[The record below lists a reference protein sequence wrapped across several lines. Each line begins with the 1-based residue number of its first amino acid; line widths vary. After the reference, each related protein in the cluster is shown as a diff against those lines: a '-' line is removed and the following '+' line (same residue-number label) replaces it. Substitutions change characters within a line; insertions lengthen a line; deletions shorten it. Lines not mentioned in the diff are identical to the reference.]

1 MIFGIGVDLVEV
13 RRMERILKSPWAAR
27 FLRRI
32 FSAAE
37 VAVCEATAHPAQ
49 GYSAR
54 FAAKEATAKALGTGF
69 SRGITPGVIVV
80 RGGERERPSIALEG
94 RARALAREMNV
105 TRIHLSLSHTDRRA
119 CAFVVIEKGD
129 PPHPAGSPSV

>member
-13 RRMERILKSPWAAR
+13 RRMERILKSPWAPR

-32 FSAAE
+32 FTTSE
-37 VAVCEATAHPAQ
+37 VTLCEASAHPAQ

-69 SRGITPGVIVV
+69 SRGITPGEIVV
-80 RGGERERPSIALEG
+80 RGGERERPSIMLEG
-94 RARALAREMNV
+94 KARALAREMNV
-105 TRIHLSLSHTDRRA
+105 TRIHLSLSHTDARA
-119 CAFVVIEKGD
+119 CAFVVLEKGD
-129 PPHPAGSPSV
+129 RDHPTALPSA

>member
-13 RRMERILKSPWAAR
+13 RRMERILKSPWATR

-32 FSAAE
+32 FTSAE
-37 VAVCEATAHPAQ
+37 MDVCEATAYPAQ

-69 SRGITPGVIVV
+69 SRGITPGAIVV
-80 RGGERERPSIALEG
+80 EGGERERPSIALEG
-94 RARALAREMNV
+94 KALALAHRLDI
-105 TRIHLSLSHTDRRA
+105 TSIHLSLSHTAGRA
-119 CAFVVIEKGD
+119 CAFVILEKGD
-129 PPHPAGSPSV
+129 SALASL